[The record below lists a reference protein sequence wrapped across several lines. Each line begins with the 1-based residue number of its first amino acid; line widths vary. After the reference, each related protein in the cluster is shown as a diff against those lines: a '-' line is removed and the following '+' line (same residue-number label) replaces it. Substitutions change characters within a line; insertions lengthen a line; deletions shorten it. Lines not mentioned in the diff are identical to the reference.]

1 MIQISEHLTTR
12 RFLQTLEEQQG
23 LPLVFHLGEDKV
35 VPVGYHV
42 TEIKAVTFETVDC
55 GGKVNQWKD
64 TIVQLWRSNHEKDDQ
79 HMTAGKFLKIYG
91 QVASRVHVQ
100 QDAEIKFEY
109 GDDGA
114 PAVHFEV
121 SDLRVSDGQLQ
132 VHLDWVGVRCKA
144 ADRAR
149 EAAVLSGQSESTCC
163 GTSSST
169 ENKTSGGCGC

>member
-1 MIQISEHLTTR
+1 MIQIQESLTTS
-12 RFLQTLEEQQG
+12 RFLKVLEEKKD
-23 LPLVFHLGEDKV
+23 LPLVFHLGDGKV
-35 VPVGYHV
+35 IPVGYHV

-64 TIVQLWRSNHEKDDQ
+64 TIVQLWRSSREKDDQ
-79 HMTAGKFLKIYG
+79 YMTAGKFLKIYT
-91 QVASRVHVQ
+91 QVASRVNVQ
-100 QDAEIKFEY
+100 GDAEIKFEY

-121 SDLRVSDGQLQ
+121 SDLRLADGQLQ

-149 EAAVLSGQSESTCC
+149 EAAALSGQSEGACC
-163 GTSSST
+163 GTTPAEGQS
-169 ENKTSGGCGC
+169 SGGCGC

>member
-1 MIQISEHLTTR
+1 MIQIQEHLTTS
-12 RFLQTLEEQQG
+12 RFLKVLEEKKD
-23 LPLVFHLGEDKV
+23 LPLVFHLGNGKI

-55 GGKVNQWKD
+55 GGQTNTWKD
-64 TIVQLWRSNHEKDDQ
+64 TIVQLWRPETEKDDQ

-91 QVASRVHVQ
+91 QVASRVNISG
-100 QDAEIKFEY
+100 DAEIKFEY
-109 GDDGA
+109 GDDGQ

-121 SDLRVSDGQLQ
+121 ADLRLSDGQLQ

-149 EAAVLSGQSESTCC
+149 EAALLSNTPTNACC
-163 GTSSST
+163 GPTST
-169 ENKTSGGCGC
+169 TGTGGCGC